1 MGTLNNLRRSGPM
14 VWFFER
20 SARVLELETRYD
32 NETSE
37 YVVELRPPD
46 VAAQTERFT
55 DGAAFRKRLL
65 ALERSLSCQRWRRKG
80 PPIILPDGWPNR
92 TPSQ

>member
-1 MGTLNNLRRSGPM
+1 M

-20 SARVLELETRYD
+20 GEQVLELETRYD

-37 YVVELRPPD
+37 YVLELRGLAA
-46 VAAQTERFT
+46 AAQTERFA
-55 DGAAFRKRLL
+55 DAVAFRTRLV
-65 ALERSLSCQRWRRKG
+65 ALERSLEGQRWRQDG
-80 PPIILPDGWPNR
+80 PPIILPDGWPDR

>member
-1 MGTLNNLRRSGPM
+1 M

-20 SARVLELETRYD
+20 SAQVLELETRYN

-37 YVVELRPPD
+37 YILEIRWPD
-46 VAAQTERFT
+46 VAPQTERFT
-55 DGAAFRKRLL
+55 DAAAFRTRLV
-65 ALERSLSCQRWRRKG
+65 ALEDSLSGQQWRRNG
-80 PPIILPDGWPNR
+80 PPIILPDGWPDR